1 MAKSKKINFS
11 DQLKGLLQI
20 AFAIFIIIVIFW
32 FSKDIGQFEEFGYL
46 GVFLISLLA
55 TATIFIPTP
64 GWAIV
69 IAMAGVLN
77 PYLVGIT
84 AGVGSALGEITGY
97 VAGAGAEKMI
107 KDGKFKKFEK
117 YYKMIKENDLIAIFV
132 LAFIPNPLFDV
143 AGLAAGSL
151 KIPLTR
157 FLFATVLGRI
167 LRYVLLAHL
176 GAFSLE
182 YI

>member
-1 MAKSKKINFS
+1 MKKSS
-11 DQLKGLLQI
+11 LPDQLNGLLQI

-32 FSKDIGQFEEFGYL
+32 FSKDIKQ
-46 GVFLISLLA
+46 
-55 TATIFIPTP
+55 
-64 GWAIV
+64 
-69 IAMAGVLN
+69 
-77 PYLVGIT
+77 
-84 AGVGSALGEITGY
+84 
-97 VAGAGAEKMI
+97 
-107 KDGKFKKFEK
+107 FEK

-151 KIPLTR
+151 KIPITR

-167 LRYVLLAHL
+167 LRYVLLAHV
-176 GAFSLE
+176 GAFSFE